1 MPVDPH
7 PSTVRDLSLDTI
19 VQLAMQGG
27 TLRPHPA
34 DLEAAERSF
43 LFLQEFAR
51 DKVIYG
57 INTGFGPLVQY
68 HIPEAD
74 SKQLQYNLVRSH
86 ASGMGAPL
94 PDVAVRAAMLS
105 RAITFLLG
113 YSGVSPKVIERLL
126 LFLEHGVHPTI
137 PQHGGVGA
145 SGDLVQQAHLG
156 LALIGEGTGMF
167 KGARQPMADIH
178 RTLGIEPLELLMRD
192 GLAIVNGTACMSGIA
207 AINVHHARKLVD
219 RALAMGALI
228 SEVVG
233 AYDDHL
239 SAVLNGAKR
248 HAGQNSV
255 ASALRDRLNGAGWTK
270 KREEH
275 LYKQRGADNGS
286 VFKDK
291 VQEHYSIRCIPQVLG
306 PIMDTVEQAATTIH
320 NELLS
325 VDDNPVVDHRTKSV
339 YHGGNFHGDQ
349 VALAMDQLKLA
360 ITKLTMLT
368 ERQLNFLLNDKV
380 NGRFPPF
387 LVMGR
392 PGIDYGLQGI
402 QFTAVSTTA
411 ENQALSTSLYVH
423 SIPNNNDNQ
432 DIVSM
437 GTNAAWMTARVIDNA
452 AQVMAIQCLAL
463 AQAADIAGDIASLSP
478 ANKAFYDE
486 IRAVSP
492 AVVIDAPSTGILQEL
507 KTHLLIRIFL
517 PHEHA

>member
-1 MPVDPH
+1 MTVDIRPR
-7 PSTVRDLSLDTI
+7 TVRDLDLESFVAI
-19 VQLAMQGG
+19 AMGEG
-27 TLRPHPA
+27 TLRPSAEDLDAA
-34 DLEAAERSF
+34 DRSYA
-43 LFLQEFAR
+43 FLQEFAR

-74 SKQLQYNLVRSH
+74 SERLQYNLLRSH

-94 PDVAVRAAMLS
+94 PDVAVRACMLS

-113 YSGVSPKVIERLL
+113 YSGVSRATIDQLLVYLER
-126 LFLEHGVHPTI
+126 GIHPTI

-145 SGDLVQQAHLG
+145 SGDLVQQAHIGLG
-156 LALIGEGTGMF
+156 LIGEGTGTY
-167 KGARQPMADIH
+167 KGVRRPMPDI
-178 RTLGIEPLELLMRD
+178 LKEAGIAPLKLSMRD
-192 GLAIVNGTACMSGIA
+192 GLAIVNGTACMSGLG
-207 AINVHHARKLVD
+207 AINVHHARRLVD
-219 RALAMGALI
+219 RAIAMGALI

-239 SAVLNGAKR
+239 SDVLNGAKR
-248 HAGQNSV
+248 HTGQNVV
-255 ASALRDRLNGAGWTK
+255 AAGLRGRLEGAGWTK

-275 LYKQRGADNGS
+275 LYKQRDRSNGS
-286 VFKDK
+286 MFDHK

-306 PIMDTVEQAATTIH
+306 PIHDTVEQSARAIH
-320 NELLS
+320 DELLS
-325 VDDNPVVDHRTKSV
+325 VDDNPVVDHRTASV

-349 VALAMDQLKLA
+349 VALAMDQMKLA
-360 ITKLTMLT
+360 VAKLCMLT

-411 ENQALSTSLYVH
+411 ECQALSTSLYVH

-437 GTNAAWMTARVIDNA
+437 GTNAAWMAARVIDNT

-463 AQAADIAGDIASLSP
+463 AQAVDIAGVKDTLAP
-478 ANKAFYDE
+478 ANRAFYEE
-486 IRAVSP
+486 IRAVAAP
-492 AVVIDAPSTGILQEL
+492 VVADAPSTAVLHEL
-507 KTHLLIRIFL
+507 RTRLLIHDLF
-517 PHEHA
+517 PG

>member
-1 MPVDPH
+1 MTTTVDIRQRP
-7 PSTVRDLSLDTI
+7 VRDLDLDAFVAIALGT
-19 VQLAMQGG
+19 G
-27 TLRPHPA
+27 TLRPA
-34 DLEAAERSF
+34 AEDLEAAGRSF
-43 LFLQEFAR
+43 AFLQEFAR

-68 HIPEAD
+68 HIPEED
-74 SKQLQYNLVRSH
+74 SERLQYNLLRSH

-94 PDVAVRAAMLS
+94 PDVAVRACMLS
-105 RAITFLLG
+105 RAMTFLLG
-113 YSGVSPKVIERLL
+113 CSGVSRAAIDQLL
-126 LFLEHGVHPTI
+126 LYLEHGIHPTV

-145 SGDLVQQAHLG
+145 SGDLVQQAHIGLG
-156 LALIGEGTGMF
+156 LIGEGTGTYR
-167 KGARQPMADIH
+167 GVRRPMADIL
-178 RTLGIEPLELLMRD
+178 REAGIAPLKLHMRD
-192 GLAIVNGTACMSGIA
+192 GLAIVNGTACMSGLG
-207 AINVHHARKLVD
+207 AINVHQARRLVD
-219 RALAMGALI
+219 RAIAMGALI

-239 SAVLNGAKR
+239 SEVLNGAKR
-248 HAGQNSV
+248 HRGQNTV
-255 ASALRDRLNGAGWTK
+255 AAGLRERLVGAGWTK

-275 LYKQRGADNGS
+275 LYKQRDAANGGT
-286 VFKDK
+286 FDHK

-306 PIMDTVEQAATTIH
+306 PILDTVEHCARAVH
-320 NELLS
+320 DELLS
-325 VDDNPVVDHRTKSV
+325 VDDNPVVDHRTASV

-360 ITKLTMLT
+360 MTKLCMLT

-411 ENQALSTSLYVH
+411 ECQALSTSLYVH

-437 GTNAAWMTARVIDNA
+437 GTNAAWMAARVIDNT
-452 AQVMAIQCLAL
+452 AQVMAVQCLAL
-463 AQAADIAGDIASLSP
+463 AQAVDIAGVKEALAP
-478 ANKAFYDE
+478 ANRAFYE
-486 IRAVSP
+486 EVRAVAP
-492 AVVIDAPSTGILQEL
+492 PVVTDAPSTDMLHAL
-507 KTHLLIRIFL
+507 RTRLLVHDLFTG
-517 PHEHA
+517 